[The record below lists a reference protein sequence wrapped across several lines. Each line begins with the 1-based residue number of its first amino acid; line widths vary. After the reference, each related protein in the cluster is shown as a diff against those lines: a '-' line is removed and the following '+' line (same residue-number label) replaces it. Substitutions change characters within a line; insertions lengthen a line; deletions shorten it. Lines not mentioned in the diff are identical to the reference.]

1 MATPRKYEK
10 RRSRLPRSRQEQEAA
25 KRRPLKATLPRAK
38 STPTDP
44 PAEEPKRTPTFT
56 GLHSQ
61 AEKLLRV
68 TKQDVAAMPVKDVQ
82 QLVHELRA
90 HQIELEMQNE
100 ELRRTS

>member
-10 RRSRLPRSRQEQEAA
+10 RRVRPKVDAKNKKSA
-25 KRRPLKATLPRAK
+25 KRRPLKTTLPRAQ
-38 STPTDP
+38 STPSTDP

-68 TKQDVAAMPVKDVQ
+68 TKQDVAAMLVPEVQ
-82 QLVHELRA
+82 QLA
-90 HQIELEMQNE
+90 H
-100 ELRRTS
+100 